1 MSQLQRYVG
10 PSARHFEDFKL
21 GERIVSQGRTITQAD
36 GLLWAMYTGD
46 MNPMHVDHEFAAK
59 HALYGGAFPPGLM
72 AVAIAQ
78 GLKERLGLAAGTGL
92 AILEHTIRY
101 KAAVLF
107 GDTIHLE
114 LVVTGLKRHA
124 TKPRG
129 TVHYSYQIM
138 KGDGT
143 VAVEGEWVWLFVA
156 RQG

>member
-1 MSQLQRYVG
+1 MPQLERYVG
-10 PSARHFEDFKL
+10 PSARYFEDFKL

-59 HALYGGAFPPGLM
+59 HALFGGAFPPGLM

-78 GLKERLGLAAGTGL
+78 GLNERLGLAAGTGL

-101 KAAVLF
+101 KTAVLF

-114 LVVTGLKRHA
+114 LVVTELKRHA

-129 TVHYSYQIM
+129 TVHYSYQVL

-143 VAVEGEWVWLFVA
+143 VAVVGEWVWLFAA
-156 RQG
+156 RDG

>member
-10 PSARHFEDFKL
+10 PSARYFEDFKL

-78 GLKERLGLAAGTGL
+78 GLKERLGWRPAPAWRSWSTPSATRRRCCSATRSILSWWSPDSSATPRNHAARCT
-92 AILEHTIRY
+92 T
-101 KAAVLF
+101 
-107 GDTIHLE
+107 
-114 LVVTGLKRHA
+114 A
-124 TKPRG
+124 TRC
-129 TVHYSYQIM
+129 
-138 KGDGT
+138 
-143 VAVEGEWVWLFVA
+143 
-156 RQG
+156 

>member
-10 PSARHFEDFKL
+10 PSARYFEDFRL

-114 LVVTGLKRHA
+114 LVVTGLQRHA

-129 TVHYSYQIM
+129 KVHYGYQVL
-138 KGDGT
+138 KGDDT
-143 VAVEGEWVWLFVA
+143 VAVEGEWVWLFAA
-156 RQG
+156 REG

>member
-1 MSQLQRYVG
+1 MPQLERYVG
-10 PSARHFEDFKL
+10 PSARYFEDFKL
-21 GERIVSQGRTITQAD
+21 GERFVSQGRTITQAD

-59 HALYGGAFPPGLM
+59 HALFGGAFPPGLM

-78 GLKERLGLAAGTGL
+78 GLNERLGLAAGTGL
-92 AILEHTIRY
+92 AILEHSIRY
-101 KAAVLF
+101 KTAVLF

-114 LVVTGLKRHA
+114 LVVTALKRHA

-129 TVHYSYQIM
+129 TVHYSYQVL

-143 VAVEGEWVWLFVA
+143 VAVVGEWVWLFAA
-156 RQG
+156 RHG